1 MIFKANQLVGINYTI
16 NYYLG
21 VARDSN
27 INKSQGW
34 VSVAQ
39 GNDGNVDIWGLS
51 DGLMVLSRVQ
61 HNQ

>member
-27 INKSQGW
+27 INKSQG
-34 VSVAQ
+34 
-39 GNDGNVDIWGLS
+39 
-51 DGLMVLSRVQ
+51 
-61 HNQ
+61 